1 MTTPAPSDAIPE
13 ALADALQA
21 RRRRRAA
28 SRKWVIVEADAT
40 VDSFAA
46 TINSSKHQR
55 LSDRFRPD
63 GWITEYL

>member
-1 MTTPAPSDAIPE
+1 MTTPSDAIPE

-28 SRKWVIVEADAT
+28 TRKWVILEADAT

-46 TINSSKHQR
+46 TVNSAKHQR
-55 LSDRFRPD
+55 LTDRFKPE
-63 GWITEYL
+63 GYVTEFL

>member
-1 MTTPAPSDAIPE
+1 MTTPTQPTPIPE

-28 SRKWVIVEADAT
+28 TRKWVILEADAT

-46 TINSSKHQR
+46 TVNSAKHQR
-55 LSDRFRPD
+55 LTDRFKPE
-63 GWITEYL
+63 GYVTEFL